1 MSEGE
6 KVSAGAGAGAEAGA
20 TRSGR
25 EMVLVYSHA
34 IWGAAITYQSVA
46 MDI

>member
-6 KVSAGAGAGAEAGA
+6 KVSAGAGAGAGA

-34 IWGAAITYQSVA
+34 IWGAAITNQSVA